1 MNKFIYIILV
11 ALISMGFFANWVIN
25 KAQSSIDIPVIKEV
39 PRFSF
44 TNQNGEKF
52 SNDNFRGKVT
62 ILNFIFTSCTG
73 PCPLMT
79 SNMQKLYSNFKGTKE
94 VQFVSITVDP
104 EVDTQEKL
112 KLEAE
117 MIGVDN
123 DQWQFLRSNLDEVK
137 RLKRDGFMLFADN
150 LPNGHS
156 IKSILIDNVGNIRKY
171 YDGTDKGSQEI
182 LKKDIVYLLDNM
194 SL

>member
-1 MNKFIYIILV
+1 MNKFIYIILIT
-11 ALISMGFFANWVIN
+11 LLSMGFFANWVIS
-25 KAQSSIDIPVIKEV
+25 KAESSIEIPIIKEV
-39 PRFSF
+39 PSFSF

-94 VQFVSITVDP
+94 IQFVSITVDP
-104 EVDTQEKL
+104 EIDTQEKL
-112 KLEAE
+112 KSEAE

-123 DQWQFLRSNLDEVK
+123 NQWQFLRSDLDEVK
-137 RLKRDGFMLFADN
+137 KLKRDGFMLFADN

-171 YDGTDKGSQEI
+171 YDGTDIGSQEI

-194 SL
+194 SI

>member
-1 MNKFIYIILV
+1 
-11 ALISMGFFANWVIN
+11 MGFFANWVIN

-52 SNDNFRGKVT
+52 SNNNFRDKVT

-79 SNMQKLYSNFKGTKE
+79 LNMQKLYSNFKGTKE

-123 DQWQFLRSNLDEVK
+123 NQWQFLRSDLDEVK
-137 RLKRDGFMLFADN
+137 KLKRDGFMLFADN

-171 YDGTDKGSQEI
+171 YDGTDIGSQEI

>member
-1 MNKFIYIILV
+1 MNKFIYIILF
-11 ALISMGFFANWVIN
+11 ALISMGLFANWVIN

-39 PRFSF
+39 PSFSF

-52 SNDNFRGKVT
+52 SNNNFRDKVT

-94 VQFVSITVDP
+94 VQFVSVTVDP
-104 EVDTQEKL
+104 EVDTQERL

-123 DQWQFLRSNLDEVK
+123 NQWQFLRSDLEEVK
-137 RLKRDGFMLFADN
+137 KLKRDGFMLFADN

-171 YDGTDKGSQEI
+171 YDGTDIGSQEI

>member
-11 ALISMGFFANWVIN
+11 ALISMGLFANWVIN

-39 PRFSF
+39 PSFSF

-52 SNDNFRGKVT
+52 SNNNFRDKVT

-123 DQWQFLRSNLDEVK
+123 NQWQFLRSDLDEVK
-137 RLKRDGFMLFADN
+137 KLKRDGFMLFADN

-171 YDGTDKGSQEI
+171 YDGTDIGNQEI
-182 LKKDIVYLLDNM
+182 LKKDIIYLLDNM

>member
-11 ALISMGFFANWVIN
+11 VLTSMGFFANWVIN

-52 SNDNFRGKVT
+52 SNNNFRDKVT

-123 DQWQFLRSNLDEVK
+123 NQWQFLRSDLDEVK
-137 RLKRDGFMLFADN
+137 KLKRDGFMLFADN

-171 YDGTDKGSQEI
+171 YDGTDIGSQEI

>member
-1 MNKFIYIILV
+1 MNKFIYIILF
-11 ALISMGFFANWVIN
+11 ALISMGLFANWVIN

-39 PRFSF
+39 PSFSF

-52 SNDNFRGKVT
+52 SNNNFRDKVT

-79 SNMQKLYSNFKGTKE
+79 LNMQKLYSNFKGTKE

-123 DQWQFLRSNLDEVK
+123 NQWQFLRSDLDEVK
-137 RLKRDGFMLFADN
+137 KLKRDGFMLFADN

-171 YDGTDKGSQEI
+171 YDGTDIGSQEI

>member
-1 MNKFIYIILV
+1 MNKLIYIILV
-11 ALISMGFFANWVIN
+11 ALISMGLFANWVIN

-39 PRFSF
+39 PSFSF

-52 SNDNFRGKVT
+52 SNNNFRDKVT

-117 MIGVDN
+117 MIGIDN
-123 DQWQFLRSNLDEVK
+123 NQWQFLRSDLDEVK
-137 RLKRDGFMLFADN
+137 KLKRDGFMLFADN

-171 YDGTDKGSQEI
+171 YDGTDIGSQEI

>member
-123 DQWQFLRSNLDEVK
+123 DQWQFLRSSLDEVK
-137 RLKRDGFMLFADN
+137 KLKRDGFMLFADN

>member
-11 ALISMGFFANWVIN
+11 VLTSMGFFANWVIN

-52 SNDNFRGKVT
+52 SNNNFRDKVT

-117 MIGVDN
+117 MIGIDN
-123 DQWQFLRSNLDEVK
+123 NQWQFLRSDLDEVK
-137 RLKRDGFMLFADN
+137 KLKRDGFMLFADN

-171 YDGTDKGSQEI
+171 YDGTDIGSQEI

>member
-11 ALISMGFFANWVIN
+11 ALISMGLFANWVIN

-39 PRFSF
+39 PSFSF

-52 SNDNFRGKVT
+52 SNNNFRDKVT

-104 EVDTQEKL
+104 EVDTQERL

-123 DQWQFLRSNLDEVK
+123 NQWQFLRSDLEEVK
-137 RLKRDGFMLFADN
+137 KLKRDGFMLFADN

-171 YDGTDKGSQEI
+171 YDGTDIGSQEI

>member
-1 MNKFIYIILV
+1 MNKFIYIFLV

-52 SNDNFRGKVT
+52 SNDNFRGRVT

-137 RLKRDGFMLFADN
+137 KLKRDGFMLFADN

-156 IKSILIDNVGNIRKY
+156 IKSILIDNDGNIRKY

>member
-1 MNKFIYIILV
+1 MNKFIYIMLV
-11 ALISMGFFANWVIN
+11 ALISMGLFANWVVN

-39 PRFSF
+39 PSFSF

-52 SNDNFRGKVT
+52 SNNNFRDKVT

-79 SNMQKLYSNFKGTKE
+79 SNMQKLYSNFKGTNE
-94 VQFVSITVDP
+94 VQFVSVTVDP
-104 EVDTQEKL
+104 EVDTQERL

-123 DQWQFLRSNLDEVK
+123 NQWQFLRSDLEEVK
-137 RLKRDGFMLFADN
+137 KLKRDGFMLFADN

-171 YDGTDKGSQEI
+171 YDGTDIGSQEI

>member
-1 MNKFIYIILV
+1 MNKFIYIILF
-11 ALISMGFFANWVIN
+11 ALISMGLFANWVIN

-39 PRFSF
+39 PSFSF

-52 SNDNFRGKVT
+52 SNNNFRDKVT

-79 SNMQKLYSNFKGTKE
+79 SNMQKLYSNFKGTNE
-94 VQFVSITVDP
+94 VQFVSVTVDP
-104 EVDTQEKL
+104 EVDTQERL

-123 DQWQFLRSNLDEVK
+123 NQWQFLRSDLEEVK
-137 RLKRDGFMLFADN
+137 KLKRDGFMLFADN

-171 YDGTDKGSQEI
+171 YDGTDIGSQEI

>member
-11 ALISMGFFANWVIN
+11 ALITMGLFANWVIN

-39 PRFSF
+39 PSFSF

-52 SNDNFRGKVT
+52 SNNNFRDKVT

-123 DQWQFLRSNLDEVK
+123 NQWQFLRSDLDEVK
-137 RLKRDGFMLFADN
+137 KLKRDGFMLFADN

-171 YDGTDKGSQEI
+171 YDGTDIGSQEI

>member
-11 ALISMGFFANWVIN
+11 TLISMGFFANWVID
-25 KAQSSIDIPVIKEV
+25 KAQSSIDIPVVKEV

-52 SNDNFRGKVT
+52 SNNNFRDKVT

-79 SNMQKLYSNFKGTKE
+79 LNMQKLYSNFKGTKE

-123 DQWQFLRSNLDEVK
+123 NQWQFLRSDLDEVK
-137 RLKRDGFMLFADN
+137 KLKRDGFMLFADN

-171 YDGTDKGSQEI
+171 YDGTDIGSQEI

>member
-79 SNMQKLYSNFKGTKE
+79 LNMQKLYSNFKGTKE

>member
-1 MNKFIYIILV
+1 MNKFIYIILF
-11 ALISMGFFANWVIN
+11 ALISMGLFANWVIN

-39 PRFSF
+39 PSFSF

-52 SNDNFRGKVT
+52 SNDNFRDKVT

-79 SNMQKLYSNFKGTKE
+79 SNMQKLYSNFKGTNE
-94 VQFVSITVDP
+94 VQFVSVTVDP
-104 EVDTQEKL
+104 EVDTQERL

-123 DQWQFLRSNLDEVK
+123 NQWQFLRSDLDEVK
-137 RLKRDGFMLFADN
+137 KLKRDGFMLFADN

-171 YDGTDKGSQEI
+171 YDGTDIGSQEI

>member
-11 ALISMGFFANWVIN
+11 ALITMGLFANWVIN

-39 PRFSF
+39 PSFSF

-52 SNDNFRGKVT
+52 SNNNFRDKVT

-79 SNMQKLYSNFKGTKE
+79 SNMQKLYSNFKGTNE
-94 VQFVSITVDP
+94 VQFVSVTVDP
-104 EVDTQEKL
+104 EVDTQERL

-123 DQWQFLRSNLDEVK
+123 NQWQFLRSDLDEVK
-137 RLKRDGFMLFADN
+137 KLKRDGFMLFADN

-171 YDGTDKGSQEI
+171 YDGTDIGSQEI

>member
-11 ALISMGFFANWVIN
+11 VLTSMGFFANWVIN

-52 SNDNFRGKVT
+52 SNNNFRDKVT

-123 DQWQFLRSNLDEVK
+123 NQWQFLRSDLEEVK
-137 RLKRDGFMLFADN
+137 KLKRDGFMLFADN

-171 YDGTDKGSQEI
+171 YDGTDIGSQEI

>member
-1 MNKFIYIILV
+1 MNKFIYIILI
-11 ALISMGFFANWVIN
+11 ALISMGFFANWVID

-52 SNDNFRGKVT
+52 SNNNFRDKVT

-79 SNMQKLYSNFKGTKE
+79 LNMQKLYSNFKGTKE

-123 DQWQFLRSNLDEVK
+123 NQWQFLRSDLDEVK
-137 RLKRDGFMLFADN
+137 KLKRDGFMLFADN

-171 YDGTDKGSQEI
+171 YDGTDIGSQEI

>member
-137 RLKRDGFMLFADN
+137 KLKRDGFMLFADN

-156 IKSILIDNVGNIRKY
+156 IKSILIDNIGNIRKY

>member
-11 ALISMGFFANWVIN
+11 TLISMGFFANWVID

-52 SNDNFRGKVT
+52 SNNNFRDKVT

-79 SNMQKLYSNFKGTKE
+79 LNMQKLYSNFKGTKE

-123 DQWQFLRSNLDEVK
+123 NQWQFLRSDLDEVK
-137 RLKRDGFMLFADN
+137 KLKRDGFMLFADN

-171 YDGTDKGSQEI
+171 YDGTDIGSQEI

>member
-11 ALISMGFFANWVIN
+11 ALISMGLFANWVIN

-39 PRFSF
+39 PSFSF

-52 SNDNFRGKVT
+52 SNNNFRDKVT

-117 MIGVDN
+117 MIGIDN
-123 DQWQFLRSNLDEVK
+123 NQWQFLRSDLDEVK
-137 RLKRDGFMLFADN
+137 KLKRDGFMLFADN

-171 YDGTDKGSQEI
+171 YDGTDIGSQEI

>member
-11 ALISMGFFANWVIN
+11 ALISMGLFANWVIS
-25 KAQSSIDIPVIKEV
+25 KAQSSIDIPIIKEV
-39 PRFSF
+39 PGFSF

-52 SNDNFRGKVT
+52 SNNNFRDKVT

-79 SNMQKLYSNFKGTKE
+79 SNMQKLYSNFKGTNE
-94 VQFVSITVDP
+94 VQFVSVTVDP
-104 EVDTQEKL
+104 EVDTQERL

-123 DQWQFLRSNLDEVK
+123 NQWQFLRSDLEEVK
-137 RLKRDGFMLFADN
+137 KLKRDGFMLFADN

-171 YDGTDKGSQEI
+171 YDGTDIGSQEI